1 MHQIQDVKGRL
12 EIHIHFW
19 LGSKTS
25 KDESTI
31 AAYKCV
37 ELDTYLGGAPVQH
50 REIQNKESARFR
62 GYFKK
67 GIRYF
72 HNSR

>member
-1 MHQIQDVKGRL
+1 MRFSQVRDVKGRS
-12 EIHIHFW
+12 EVHIHFW

-37 ELDTYLGGAPVQH
+37 ELDSYLGGAPAQH
-50 REIQNKESARFR
+50 REIQGKESARFK

-67 GIRYF
+67 GIR
-72 HNSR
+72 